1 MKLSLNVGI
10 VKNYKRS
17 KVIQDFIFDDHIKTL
32 TENCDYW
39 LQERLIDSPLTHNLV
54 TDAWFGHSRHNNK
67 LYLSNK
73 LVPKG
78 LVNTLVPAIGNYDQS
93 FIDNWYSKPKD
104 IFLDLMEDVASFCDK
119 TIKEANIK
127 IDQIEGILK

>member
-1 MKLSLNVGI
+1 M
-10 VKNYKRS
+10 
-17 KVIQDFIFDDHIKTL
+17 
-32 TENCDYW
+32 
-39 LQERLIDSPLTHNLV
+39 
-54 TDAWFGHSRHNNK
+54 
-67 LYLSNK
+67 
-73 LVPKG
+73 PKG
-78 LVNTLVPAIGNYDQS
+78 LVNALEPAIGNYDQS